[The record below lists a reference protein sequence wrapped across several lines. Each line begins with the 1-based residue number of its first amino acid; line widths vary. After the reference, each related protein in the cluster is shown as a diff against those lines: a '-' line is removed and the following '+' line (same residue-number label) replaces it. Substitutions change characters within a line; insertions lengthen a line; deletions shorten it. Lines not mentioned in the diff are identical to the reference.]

1 MKLLTALII
10 IANVVVG
17 TAVWSEVVTQRRLE
31 QRLAGLQPRLQS
43 KDLGRER
50 PLQQAPSD

>member
-10 IANVVVG
+10 IANVVLG
-17 TAVWSEVVTQRRLE
+17 AAVWSEVVTQRRLE

>member
-10 IANVVVG
+10 IANVVLG

-31 QRLAGLQPRLQS
+31 QLEQRLSTGDVAASP
-43 KDLGRER
+43 RER
-50 PLQQAPSD
+50 LTGMDR